1 MKILFVSLGCDKNLV
16 DSEHMLA
23 MLQREGFELTDDEAK
38 ADAIV
43 VNTCCF
49 IHDAMEESIQTLID
63 LGRYKEEGSLKA
75 LVAVGCLAQ
84 RYEEEIRREIP
95 EVDAVVGTNAYDEIV
110 PVLRRTLEGERPT
123 VIRPLK
129 GLCDDR
135 AGRVLTTGGH
145 YAYLKIAEGCD
156 KRCTYCVIPQIRG
169 DYRSVPMEQLL
180 AEASDLVDQ
189 GVRELILV
197 AQETTVYGQDL
208 YGKKALPELLTRL
221 GKLEGLRWIRL
232 LYCYP
237 EEITEELMGV
247 MASNPKVCHYIDMP
261 IQHCSDDILRRMG
274 RRTSR
279 HDIEEIISALRRR
292 MPDIAIR
299 TTLICGF
306 PGENQVQHEELLDFI
321 EQMQFDRLGAFPYS
335 RQDHTPAAGFE
346 RQVPEETKQLWADEV
361 MELQQEVS
369 AAKNETFIGKRLEAF
384 VEGKVADEPVYIAR
398 TYRDA
403 PDVDGYVFISSER
416 ELVTGEF
423 VSVDITGAYEYD
435 LIGDL
440 AE

>member
-23 MLQREGFELTDDEAK
+23 MLQREGFELTDDETE

-63 LGRYKEEGSLKA
+63 LGRYKGEGSLKA